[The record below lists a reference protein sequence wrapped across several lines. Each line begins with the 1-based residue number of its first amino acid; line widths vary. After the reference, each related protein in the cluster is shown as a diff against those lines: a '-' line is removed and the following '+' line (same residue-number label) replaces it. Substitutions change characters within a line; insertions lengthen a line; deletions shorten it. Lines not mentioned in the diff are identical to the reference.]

1 MGEISKVYSN
11 ACIHILNLILQVRER
26 ETEPLKPKA
35 ISQRDGW
42 LCQPLTQPFPGA
54 WLTSS
59 HSSAGIQSSHNSS
72 AGRRQ
77 RPLSS
82 RAFTLH
88 FP

>member
-11 ACIHILNLILQVRER
+11 ACIHTLNLILKVRKLSPSNPR
-26 ETEPLKPKA
+26 PLVT
-35 ISQRDGW
+35 GMEVT

-54 WLTSS
+54 WLTFS

-82 RAFTLH
+82 RTFTLH